1 MHVLSCAFC
10 RIIAGQAPAEI
21 LYRDDLVTAFWDAR
35 PIAPVHVLIV
45 PNEHIHSNN
54 EVTAEHE
61 RLIGHLH
68 TVAAKLARDL
78 KVEQSGYRLVVNT
91 GPDAGQSVFHLHMH
105 LIGGR
110 QMPFKFQGGG

>member
-1 MHVLSCAFC
+1 MQVLNCSFC
-10 RIIAGQAPAEI
+10 KIVAGQAPAKI

-45 PNEHIHSNN
+45 PNEHIRSIN

-61 RLIGHLH
+61 SLLGHLD
-68 TVAAKLARDL
+68 TVAGRLAREL
-78 KVEQSGYRLVVNT
+78 KVDQSGYRLVINT
-91 GPDAGQSVFHLHMH
+91 GPDAGQSIFHLHMH

-110 QMPFKFQGGG
+110 RMPFNFQGGG

>member
-1 MHVLSCAFC
+1 MRVLSCPFC
-10 RIIAGQAPAEI
+10 KIIAGQTPARI
-21 LYRDDLVTAFWDAR
+21 LYQDEQATAFWDAR

-54 EVTAEHE
+54 EVAAEHAA
-61 RLIGHLH
+61 LLGHLNL
-68 TVAAKLARDL
+68 VAARLAREL
-78 KVEQSGYRLVVNT
+78 KVDQSGYRLVINT

-110 QMPFKFQGGG
+110 RMPFSFQGGG